1 MSKPK
6 LNSRI
11 GLIQPSLTI
20 GISAKAKELRSQGV
34 SVTNFAAGEPD
45 FDTPDNIKY
54 AAIKSIVEGNTKY
67 TPAGG
72 TNELKDAVVE
82 KEKIKNGLEY
92 KRENICI
99 SVGAKHALFNIA
111 SVMLDAGDE
120 ILIVSP
126 YWVTYEAIA
135 LYVGAHP
142 KIIGTKEENG
152 FVPTIEDIENA
163 ITNRTK
169 ILLINNPSN
178 PTGATYTKE
187 QLVEIADLAKRHDI
201 WIISDEIYEDI
212 VFDNYK
218 PVSIATLSDYA
229 KERTLVVNGVS
240 KSYSMTGWRIGYTCG
255 DKDIIAAMS
264 KLQSQSTTNPTSIAQ
279 DAAIEALL
287 GPQDSVEKMRKAFEE
302 RRNYIVSELNGI
314 EGITCHNP
322 KGAFYVFPNVS
333 SFFNKKVN
341 GNEIKNSMDFAT
353 LLLEI
358 EHVALVPGIA
368 FGADS
373 FVRISFATSLEEIR
387 EGINRVKNFISKI
400 S

>member
-6 LNSRI
+6 LSKRI

-54 AAIKSIVEGNTKY
+54 AAIKSIVDGNTKY

-72 TNELKDAVVE
+72 TNELRDAVVE
-82 KEKIKNGLEY
+82 KEKKRNGLEY
-92 KRENICI
+92 KRENVCI
-99 SVGAKHALFNIA
+99 SVGAKHSLFNIA
-111 SVMLDAGDE
+111 SVMLDEGDE
-120 ILIVSP
+120 IVIPSP

-135 LYVGAHP
+135 RYVGAKP
-142 KIIGTKEENG
+142 VIVETKEENG
-152 FVPTIEDIENA
+152 FVPRIEDLERA
-163 ITNRTK
+163 ITKNTK
-169 ILLINNPSN
+169 MILINNPSN
-178 PTGATYTKE
+178 PTGATYSEDDLKA
-187 QLVEIADLAKRHDI
+187 IAELAEKHDL
-201 WIISDEIYEDI
+201 WIISDEIYEEI
-212 VFDNYK
+212 VFDGYR
-218 PVSIATLSDYA
+218 PVSIAKLSDYA

-240 KSYSMTGWRIGYTCG
+240 KTYSMTGWRIGYTCG
-255 DKDIIAAMS
+255 DKDVIAAMI
-264 KLQSQSTTNPTSIAQ
+264 KLQSQSTTNPTCAAQ

-287 GPQDSVEKMRKAFEE
+287 GPQDSVEKMRRAFEE
-302 RRNYIVSELNGI
+302 RRNYIVSELNKI

-333 SFFNKKVN
+333 SFYGKKVE
-341 GNEIKNSMDFAT
+341 GKEIKNSMDFAT

-368 FGADS
+368 FGADD
-373 FVRISFATSLEEIR
+373 FVRISFATSLEEIE
-387 EGINRVKNFISKI
+387 EGIRRLKNFVAKI

>member
-1 MSKPK
+1 MAREK
-6 LNSRI
+6 LNRRI

-20 GISAKAKELRSQGV
+20 GISAKAKELRSQGI

-45 FDTPDNIKY
+45 FDTPENIKY
-54 AAIKSIVEGNTKY
+54 AAIKSMVEGNTKY

-82 KEKIKNGLEY
+82 KEKRKNGLEY
-92 KRENICI
+92 KRENVCI

-111 SVMLDAGDE
+111 SVMLEEGDE
-120 ILIVSP
+120 VVIVSP
-126 YWVTYEAIA
+126 YWVTYEAIT

-142 KIIGTKEENG
+142 KIVQTKEENG
-152 FVPTIEDIENA
+152 FVPSIEDLERA
-163 ITNRTK
+163 ISDRTK

-187 QLVEIADLAKRHDI
+187 ELQQIAKLAEKYGL

-212 VFDNYK
+212 VFGSYR

-255 DKDIIAAMS
+255 DKDIIAAMI

-287 GPQDSVEKMRKAFEE
+287 GPQDSVERMRCAFEE
-302 RRNYIVSELNGI
+302 RRNYIVKELNSI

-322 KGAFYVFPNVS
+322 NGAFYVFPNIS
-333 SFFNKKVN
+333 SFFGKKIN
-341 GNEIKNSMDFAT
+341 GVEIKNSMDFAT
-353 LLLEI
+353 QLLEN

-368 FGADS
+368 FGADD
-373 FVRISFATSLEEIR
+373 FVRISFATSLDEIK
-387 EGINRVKNFISKI
+387 EGISRLKNFLSKL